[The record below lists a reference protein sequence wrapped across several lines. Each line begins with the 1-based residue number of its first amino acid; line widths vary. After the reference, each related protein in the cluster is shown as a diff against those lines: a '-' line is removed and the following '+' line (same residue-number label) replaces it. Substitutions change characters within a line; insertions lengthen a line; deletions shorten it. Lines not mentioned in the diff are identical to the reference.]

1 MVLKTGDLRNYV
13 TIQVG
18 TRTSDGQGGWTV
30 AWTDTYEEWM
40 KATPLSMSKVLDQGG
55 IKYRLAV
62 EFISRYRHDH
72 DTDFY
77 TLSGEHRIIWNEQT
91 FTIHSV
97 VPDETMEYLKILA
110 YV

>member
-30 AWTDTYEEWM
+30 AWTDTYYEWM
-40 KATPLSMSKVLDQGG
+40 KATPMSMSKILDQGG
-55 IKYRLAV
+55 LKYHKAV
-62 EFISRYRHDH
+62 EFIGRVNNA
-72 DTDFY
+72 Y
-77 TLSGEHRIIWNEQT
+77 TLTSEHRIKWNTEVY
-91 FTIHSV
+91 TIHSV
-97 VPDETMEYLKILA
+97 VPDETNEYNRILA